1 MMSDKDISSWE
12 NRLRAQVLRN
22 WDNYVRRRIHL
33 DGARTSEV
41 WGIAG
46 EFVYIEEV
54 SSASA
59 RMRVAISRNT
69 NDQLDLVAG
78 VVIKTVFKEL
88 WLWNDAQAGE
98 WIDIII
104 GINFEYYKRPQ
115 SGGGGGAIAA
125 EAQPAFVMTNAAAA
139 ANTVGPANVCNR
151 VLLRAHPDNT
161 GRIWLDFGAAVL
173 AVDTCYCLDAGET
186 ICVPLS
192 NTNRINAW
200 FTVADELLLG
210 VLVV

>member
-1 MMSDKDISSWE
+1 MSGDRDISSWE
-12 NRLRAQVLRN
+12 GRLKAQVLRN

-33 DGARTSEV
+33 DAARASEF

-59 RMRVAISRNT
+59 RMQVAISRNT
-69 NDQLDLVAG
+69 NDLLDLVAG
-78 VVIKTVFKEL
+78 TVIKTVFKEL

-115 SGGGGGAIAA
+115 SGGGGGAIGG
-125 EAQPAFVMTNAAAA
+125 EAQPAFVMTNVAA
-139 ANTVGPANVCNR
+139 ANTVGPANICNH
-151 VLLRAHPDNT
+151 VLLRAHPDNI
-161 GRIWLDFGAAVL
+161 GRIWLDFGAAVA

-200 FTVADELLLG
+200 FTVANEFLLG